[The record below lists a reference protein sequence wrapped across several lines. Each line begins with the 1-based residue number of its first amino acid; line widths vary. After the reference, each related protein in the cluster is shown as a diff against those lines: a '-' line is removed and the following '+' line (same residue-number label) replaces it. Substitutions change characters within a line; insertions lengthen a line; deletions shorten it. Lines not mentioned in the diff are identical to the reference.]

1 MGSLAPSPC
10 TLSSTIVAVH
20 LINGDDVV
28 LVANRARDL
37 VHRLM
42 GDQDPSLILNDF
54 DPSVG
59 EVDLVTVLDAAQTPP
74 LFTTHR
80 VVVLRGVSDLTAA
93 QVAPLVE
100 YLASPSPT
108 TELVLV
114 ANGGR
119 LAKALTQAVEKAGG
133 SIDSVGVPTN
143 KAARQKWF
151 DTEIAA
157 SGLRFEPA
165 AAQAI
170 AAWLGDEPSRL
181 AGLFDTLRSAFG
193 PGARVGLDDVHP
205 HLGAGGGVPPWE
217 LTDAIDRGE
226 TARSLEILHRVMG
239 SGERH
244 PLQILAILH
253 SHIARIARL
262 DGSGAHDPES
272 AAVVL
277 GLRPQQAFQ
286 ARKALDT
293 QQRWGTASTARAVG
307 WLAGA
312 DLDLRGGTDW
322 PPELVM
328 EVLVARLSRLRR

>member
-1 MGSLAPSPC
+1 
-10 TLSSTIVAVH
+10 VAVH

-28 LVANRARDL
+28 MVANKARDL
-37 VHRLM
+37 VHRLI
-42 GDQDPSLILNDF
+42 GDQDPSLILDDF

-59 EVDLVTVLDAAQTPP
+59 EVDLVDVLDAAQTPP
-74 LFTTHR
+74 LFTSHR
-80 VVVLRGVSDLTAA
+80 VVVLRGVGELTAA
-93 QVAPLVE
+93 QAAPLVE
-100 YLASPSPT
+100 YLAAPSPT

-114 ANGGR
+114 ASGGR

-133 SIDSVGVPTN
+133 SIDSVGVPTS

-165 AAQAI
+165 AAQAM

-193 PGARVGLDDVHP
+193 PGARLGLDDVHP
-205 HLGAGGGVPPWE
+205 HLGEGGGIPPWE
-217 LTDAIDRGE
+217 LTDAIERGD
-226 TARSLEILHRVMG
+226 TARALEILHRVMG
-239 SGERH
+239 AGERH
-244 PLQILAILH
+244 PLQILATLH
-253 SHIARIARL
+253 GHVTRIARL
-262 DGSGAHDPES
+262 DGSGANDPDS
-272 AAVVL
+272 AAAVL

-293 QQRWGTASTARAVG
+293 QRRWGSASIARAVG
-307 WLAGA
+307 WLAAA
-312 DLDLRGGTDW
+312 DMDLRGGTDW